1 MSIMSISQYA
11 NISSQRKHMC
21 YWVGCNMSFPNMME
35 IQTHLKNLHIEL
47 LDKNTNSF
55 QCHWKDCNAS
65 GFESKHK
72 LVQHIQEKHFNLSNI
87 SHRQD
92 PPNSFR
98 NQDFNRPTR
107 PPQRYELFTNNQVDS
122 SGKLNLQA
130 NEVIVIDDDE
140 PGNNANSIQKEKN
153 GHNVKT
159 TDTEEQRS
167 KNDSKMIMNTKAR
180 MPSSTSNNMGE
191 SNNRQENEITQET
204 KMQISKLQS
213 TNGMSPKQPT
223 LSSNISRQKQ
233 TFRAV
238 YPNEMIQQQTSIE
251 TADQSQTTNTNLTNQ
266 QSLSNQPLLM
276 TKSSTS
282 NPSIYNTLTSNSSD
296 DSRLEIIETIL
307 SGQSHSGNSF
317 ESLTIEQQNK
327 KLLHIVSVQAQEIK
341 KLKIKNEIQEKL
353 IKKTESDLE
362 FQTKITKLLQDQNC
376 RSDDKLR
383 SMWVE
388 MLCRKLRIREE
399 EHIGAKSLKRQKL
412 EDQTNAKDSNGRQD
426 MDIDPWEKPLSPNTN
441 ISIITQAY
449 ICEWEGCGKSFR
461 TKLALKAHVPSEHLY
476 GSILHIKVDKIS
488 SGSTNTTNTK
498 V

>member
-1 MSIMSISQYA
+1 MSISQYT
-11 NISSQRKHMC
+11 NISSQRKHIC

-35 IQTHLKNLHIEL
+35 IQTHLKNLHIEF
-47 LDKNTNSF
+47 LDKNANSF
-55 QCHWKDCNAS
+55 QCYWKDCNAS

-72 LVQHIQEKHFNLSNI
+72 LRHTDGGL
-87 SHRQD
+87 RQQ
-92 PPNSFR
+92 

-122 SGKLNLQA
+122 SGKFNLQA

-140 PGNNANSIQKEKN
+140 SEKNSNSIHKEKSV
-153 GHNVKT
+153 HNINT
-159 TDTEEQRS
+159 TEEQKS
-167 KNDSKMIMNTKAR
+167 TNDSKTS
-180 MPSSTSNNMGE
+180 PTSNNMGE

-213 TNGMSPKQPT
+213 TNGMSSKQPP
-223 LSSNISRQKQ
+223 LSSKRH

-238 YPNEMIQQQTSIE
+238 YPNETSIE
-251 TADQSQTTNTNLTNQ
+251 FVNQSQTTNINLTNQ
-266 QSLSNQPLLM
+266 QSNTLNQMSHTSLPSLM
-276 TKSSTS
+276 TKSLTS
-282 NPSIYNTLTSNSSD
+282 NPSTYNITTSNKTSNTSD
-296 DSRLEIIETIL
+296 DSHLEIIESIL
-307 SGQSHSGNSF
+307 SGPSHSGSSF

-341 KLKIKNEIQEKL
+341 KLKIKNAIQEEL
-353 IKKTESDLE
+353 IKKAESDLE
-362 FQTKITKLLQDQNC
+362 FQTKITKLLQDQNR

-388 MLCRKLRIREE
+388 MLCKKLRIREE
-399 EHIGAKSLKRQKL
+399 EHISSKSFKRQKL
-412 EDQTNAKDSNGRQD
+412 EDQANSKDSNGRKD

-488 SGSTNTTNTK
+488 PGPTNTTNTN